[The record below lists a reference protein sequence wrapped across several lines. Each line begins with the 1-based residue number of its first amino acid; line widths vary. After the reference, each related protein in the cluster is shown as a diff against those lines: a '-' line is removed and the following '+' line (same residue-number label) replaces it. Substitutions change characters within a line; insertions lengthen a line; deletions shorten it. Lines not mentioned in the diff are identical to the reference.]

1 MYEIKVYLMTQ
12 FTFSYLEHFLI
23 FYKSTDKKTEDLLL
37 PIRIVT
43 LSFFLMSSDLVIET
57 DVC

>member
-1 MYEIKVYLMTQ
+1 MTQ